1 MKERWGFTRGGA
13 SRRSFLK
20 DGIVAAG
27 AATIGTK
34 ILRSEVSGF
43 ERDPE
48 DRGPAITAGDV
59 AILQFLAAAELIESD
74 LWIQYTELGGVPSDA
89 ESAGIP
95 SGGGNAPYVKALSN
109 IDGDMGQYITDN
121 TDDEVSHAAFLNAY
135 LAAHGQPTV

>member
-1 MKERWGFTRGGA
+1 MWGHTIMKQRWGLTKGGT

-34 ILRSEVSGF
+34 ILRSELSAL

-74 LWIQYTELGGVPSDA
+74 LWQQYNELGGVDA
-89 ESAGIP
+89 AN
-95 SGGGNAPYVKALSN
+95 SGNGAAFSILE
-109 IDGDMGQYITDN
+109 GDKPQYI
-121 TDDEVSHAAFLNAY
+121 AL
-135 LAAHGQPTV
+135 